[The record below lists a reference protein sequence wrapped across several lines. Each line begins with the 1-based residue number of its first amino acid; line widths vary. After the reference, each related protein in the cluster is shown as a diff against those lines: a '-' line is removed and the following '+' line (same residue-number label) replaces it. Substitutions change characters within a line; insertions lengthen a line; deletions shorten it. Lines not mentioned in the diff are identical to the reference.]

1 MTLLFLITT
10 LFFLAGTCFFAKVIY
25 FSIQEDQ
32 WLDSLFGWQKMLE
45 RVGNKSG
52 GWNAIIYKA
61 LGGCQFCF
69 SHFISLLTFF
79 FYALVMVFCFHLWP
93 SFDTN
98 IAQILFSLVWY
109 LIYVSTGTVL
119 ATLTI
124 TRL

>member
-25 FSIQEDQ
+25 FSIQPDQ
-32 WLDSLFGWQKMLE
+32 WLDSLFGWQNMLE
-45 RVGNKSG
+45 RVGNKSD
-52 GWNAIIYKA
+52 GWNAVIHKA
-61 LGGCQFCF
+61 LGGCEFCF
-69 SHFISLLTFF
+69 SHFMSLITFT
-79 FYALVMVFCFHLWP
+79 FYALVMVFCLHLWP